1 MAPAGLQWCHLFLAL
16 DLLGSWMQMV
26 IMNIT
31 DHLTRVQ
38 QQGSPDTQRVYGVL
52 YGKQRGMAV
61 EVCTSFELN
70 YAPREEGGIVID
82 KKYLEENI
90 SLRESPRAV
99 HPFIA
104 VVLPVHGDSHPPCL
118 GERGSPRNPSI
129 STAANAVAGEP
140 VPTVVVILC
149 RVCRSQGSLRGL

>member
-1 MAPAGLQWCHLFLAL
+1 
-16 DLLGSWMQMV
+16 MV

-61 EVCTSFELN
+61 EVCTSFELS
-70 YAPREEGGIVID
+70 YAPRDDGGITLD

-90 SLRESPRAV
+90 SLRETLS
-99 HPFIA
+99 
-104 VVLPVHGDSHPPCL
+104 PVHADDAAFALSGLGIGDSRLRWRVLGTIKHIGSKCPPA
-118 GERGSPRNPSI
+118 I
-129 STAANAVAGEP
+129 VAEP
-140 VPTVVVILC
+140 GIDALIDFWVHFPLLC
-149 RVCRSQGSLRGL
+149 HSEGGIY